1 MKLFLFWLVNW
12 LYPVT
17 VPEPIDNEAGLV
29 LTGTR
34 ILIRPT
40 KIEEKTSGGIVLASS
55 IVEKEERAAT
65 TGELIDAAHDAWLV
79 RAMRGVKRGDTIFHA
94 RYAGDNVTFLQAGV
108 TYRVMNA
115 EDVVGVVKKQF
126 DSQFQ
131 AARSTTE
138 TFGIVEDGAKPMARV
153 A

>member
-1 MKLFLFWLVNW
+1 MEAKNE
-12 LYPVT
+12 T
-17 VPEPIDNEAGLV
+17 QEVPHEIDNEAGLA
-29 LTGTR
+29 LTGIR

-40 KIEEKTSGGIVLASS
+40 KIEETTKGGIVLASS

-79 RAMRGVKRGDTIFHA
+79 REMRGIKRGDTIFHA
-94 RYAGDNVTFLQAGV
+94 RYAGDNVTFLQQGV

-115 EDVVGVVKKQF
+115 TDVVGVVKKKF

-131 AARSTTE
+131 AAKSTTE
-138 TFGIVEDGAKPMARV
+138 TFGIVEDGAKPLTKV